1 MGRKKNK
8 KEGKGFWPWWHRNKW
23 RGFEIAIYISV
34 ILGMVL
40 VFAIFAWSREIHWRE
55 AGYQADYDALS
66 AAGDFAA
73 GTLGTIVAAISVF
86 ALFRTFAYQRRVTEA
101 TMQQTELQRFNDLYF
116 NLLSLYNRLVESL
129 GTNEDDYSIDVFSF
143 AGSSRGLSVQPGN
156 KERLKT
162 GKLYM
167 HYVRQKILDRFIAGS
182 DVAEDQNTA
191 ITLFSEYY
199 NYNPGQMGAL
209 YRTIY
214 RLLELLD
221 QSNIPEEEK
230 SSYSKILR
238 AQFTESELFMLYYN
252 SRTSYGKKMLYFVR
266 KYHVLKHLPALSI
279 LELRK
284 YAAKLSAEEQAE
296 VNGFYEQLYKA
307 ISNLTDWEGNIIK
320 GESVSDNGHCKIT
333 CKVVD
338 FKKKHNES
346 NEIVIKIEIARDA
359 FIKLKNYQELR
370 LWRREKWEQVAKDFL
385 FVMLPIAR
393 FSHAKCKLIVRIPG
407 QGFMFFFWTGNK

>member
-143 AGSSRGLSVQPGN
+143 AGSSRGLSVQHGN

-182 DVAEDQNTA
+182 DVAE
-191 ITLFSEYY
+191 I
-199 NYNPGQMGAL
+199 
-209 YRTIY
+209 RI
-214 RLLELLD
+214 
-221 QSNIPEEEK
+221 
-230 SSYSKILR
+230 
-238 AQFTESELFMLYYN
+238 
-252 SRTSYGKKMLYFVR
+252 
-266 KYHVLKHLPALSI
+266 
-279 LELRK
+279 
-284 YAAKLSAEEQAE
+284 
-296 VNGFYEQLYKA
+296 
-307 ISNLTDWEGNIIK
+307 
-320 GESVSDNGHCKIT
+320 
-333 CKVVD
+333 
-338 FKKKHNES
+338 
-346 NEIVIKIEIARDA
+346 
-359 FIKLKNYQELR
+359 
-370 LWRREKWEQVAKDFL
+370 RR
-385 FVMLPIAR
+385 
-393 FSHAKCKLIVRIPG
+393 
-407 QGFMFFFWTGNK
+407 